1 MKTVSMIM
9 GALAA
14 AGLFTAAA
22 HAQEPS
28 HVRHVAKY
36 EGTASCVSAACHE
49 GTAKEVA
56 ESLHYQQVGIPQFL
70 EGWEPGKPAG
80 MLLSY

>member
-14 AGLFTAAA
+14 AALFTAAA

-28 HVRHVAKY
+28 HVRHVVKY

-56 ESLHYQQVGIPQFL
+56 ESLHYQQVGILFL
-70 EGWEPGKPAG
+70 TI
-80 MLLSY
+80 

>member
-14 AGLFTAAA
+14 AALFTAAA

-56 ESLHYQQVGIPQFL
+56 ESSTTSR
-70 EGWEPGKPAG
+70 WEFRSSSRGGNPASLRG
-80 MLLSY
+80 CC